1 MEQGLRQALR
11 FTTFGFQ
18 TVRSDGR
25 TLPERG
31 AFPICD
37 YVRATAELRRHAVV
51 LRVGA
56 ILALVS
62 LPALA
67 AAQREVSP
75 YAGFAGIERRLEAI
89 APEELAAHREAT
101 AVFEEARAALRDA
114 APDVFDL
121 AEASGHLDTADLRAR
136 AEFERWAQV
145 LEAADPEAY
154 AAGRFGSALGAR
166 LGAALAGRDVDAL
179 AAVDE
184 DLAEVL
190 LVLIRAYAED
200 RMEDAGAKAAAALAS
215 ATPQYVWAAFV
226 EARTALAEAG
236 TALHDA
242 APNLA
247 ADYLEAEAR
256 IRRTRRTGAP
266 PPE

>member
-114 APDVFDL
+114 APGCLRFGGGFG
-121 AEASGHLDTADLRAR
+121 AFGHGRPQSASGVRTLG
-136 AEFERWAQV
+136 
-145 LEAADPEAY
+145 
-154 AAGRFGSALGAR
+154 AGFGSGGSRSLCGWPVR
-166 LGAALAGRDVDAL
+166 
-179 AAVDE
+179 
-184 DLAEVL
+184 
-190 LVLIRAYAED
+190 
-200 RMEDAGAKAAAALAS
+200 
-215 ATPQYVWAAFV
+215 
-226 EARTALAEAG
+226 
-236 TALHDA
+236 
-242 APNLA
+242 
-247 ADYLEAEAR
+247 
-256 IRRTRRTGAP
+256 
-266 PPE
+266 